1 MSVLRKARRYWET
14 LRHLRSPQIWG
25 RLAHRWYS
33 PSPPPPAPAP
43 PCAPPGTWTP
53 PARRLQSL
61 IGAGR
66 FVFLHAEGD
75 LQKDGWDGPGQ
86 EKLWRYNQHY
96 FDDLNAHGAA
106 SRSPWHQALLT
117 DWIHQ
122 NPPASGTGWE
132 SYPTSLR
139 IVNWIKWSL
148 AGGAT
153 DAAFLDSL
161 AMQARWLSRRLETHL
176 LGNHLFVNAKALV
189 FAGHYF
195 SGDEAAS
202 WRRTGHELLK
212 REIPE
217 QILPDGGQFE
227 RSPMYHA
234 LAYEDMLDL
243 YNIERC
249 FAAVSGGPDDA
260 INGVTD
266 CQRLLR
272 MASWLHA
279 MSHPNGELALF
290 NDTAEGIA
298 PSVQELDAY
307 AQRLGL
313 ESPPGPHTA
322 YLDSSGYIRLQE
334 GAAVVLFDVGPVGPD
349 YLPAHAHADTL
360 SLELSLDGTRVLV
373 NSGTSLYAEGPE
385 RSRQRGTAAHNT
397 VVVNGQDSSEVWG
410 SFRVARRA
418 RPCNV
423 RLEQEAGAQRA
434 SGAHDGYARLPGKP
448 VHVRNLTL
456 GPDSCVVK
464 DCLEGSF
471 QHAQSR
477 FHFHPDVA
485 VSVDAHGHQ
494 GHCRLSDGR
503 ILSWR
508 SHGVRTARVEA
519 STWHPEFGVT
529 IPNQCLILDW
539 SDRQCAIEL
548 RWDGASG
555 E

>member
-1 MSVLRKARRYWET
+1 MPVLRKVRRYWET

-25 RLAHRWYS
+25 RLVHRWHS
-33 PSPPPPAPAP
+33 PSPPPAAPAP
-43 PCAPPGTWTP
+43 PRAQPGAWVA
-53 PARRLQSL
+53 PARRLPSL
-61 IGAGR
+61 TAAGH

-75 LQKDGWDGPGQ
+75 LEKDGWDGPGQ

-106 SRSPWHQALLT
+106 SRAPWHQALLT
-117 DWIHQ
+117 DWIRR

-148 AGGAT
+148 AGGAA

-161 AMQARWLSRRLETHL
+161 ATQTRWLSRRLETHL

-195 SGDEAAS
+195 SGDEAAR
-202 WRRTGHELLK
+202 WRRTGHELLR

-249 FAAVSGGPDDA
+249 FATDAGGPD
-260 INGVTD
+260 GH
-266 CQRLLR
+266 QRLVR

-313 ESPPGPHTA
+313 EPPPDPHTVH
-322 YLDSSGYIRLQE
+322 LDDSGYIRLE
-334 GAAVVLFDVGPVGPD
+334 KGRAVALFDVGPVGPD

-360 SLELSLDGTRVLV
+360 SLELSLGGTRVLV

-397 VVVNGQDSSEVWG
+397 VLVDGQDSSEVWS

-418 RPCNV
+418 RPLNV
-423 RLEQEAGAQRA
+423 RLEQQADVQRA
-434 SGAHDGYARLPGKP
+434 SAAHDGYARLPGKP

-456 GPDSCVVK
+456 TPGGCVVE
-464 DCLEGSF
+464 DRLEGGF
-471 QHAQSR
+471 RHAQSR
-477 FHFHPDVA
+477 FHFHPDVV
-485 VSVDAHGHQ
+485 VSADAQGHQ
-494 GHCRLSDGR
+494 GLCRLPDGDAVR
-503 ILSWR
+503 WR
-508 SHGVRTARVEA
+508 SQGASSARVEA
-519 STWHPEFGVT
+519 STWHPVFGAA

-539 SDRQCAIEL
+539 SDRQCTVEFH
-548 RWDGASG
+548 WDGASG
-555 E
+555 G